1 MQSVPITTKVVS
13 SNLVHGEVYSIQHN
27 VIKFVS
33 DLRQFVLIYLHWD
46 REQKHHLCYFQ
57 EVQKTAMTTMI
68 SSLQHTNFN
77 TQIKMVNFISCL
89 AVVIKLVYKNITTLN
104 TLILLFY
111 PVFFHWYDEISCF
124 VASHWQTWSHIDNI
138 LPWTR
143 FGLTTL
149 VVIGTDYTG
158 SCKSNYHMITT
169 ETSPMNFKETA
180 ICKLEWIY

>member
-1 MQSVPITTKVVS
+1 MLYRVHLPWTRFELTTLVVIGTDCIGYCKSNYHTITTA
-13 SNLVHGEVYSIQHN
+13 I
-27 VIKFVS
+27 
-33 DLRQFVLIYLHWD
+33 
-46 REQKHHLCYFQ
+46 
-57 EVQKTAMTTMI
+57 TTMI
-68 SSLQHTNFN
+68 SRLQHTNFN

-111 PVFFHWYDEISCF
+111 LVFFHWYDEISCF